1 MSLQNSKH
9 GIVVHQMGVQPM
21 SLVAGNPNRMMYSHK
36 LKDYSLKRYLPKV
49 LGSHNAGHVEKG
61 VT

>member
-1 MSLQNSKH
+1 
-9 GIVVHQMGVQPM
+9 M

-36 LKDYSLKRYLPKV
+36 LKDYSLKRYLAKV